1 MTPVLGRLI
10 VPEVVIMPPASPVP
24 AATEVTV
31 PVPVF
36 EMVMFPAFDERLTP
50 NPAVR
55 LRTPELVTVT
65 LPVLLL
71 TLMPTPAK
79 TPVTAP
85 PPPMEVRVAVAGL
98 TLSPAPTISG

>member
-10 VPEVVIMPPASPVP
+10 VPEVVMMPPASPVP

-36 EMVMFPAFDERLTP
+36 EMVMFPADDETLIP
-50 NPAVR
+50 VPAVR
-55 LRTPELVTVT
+55 LRTPTLVTVT

-71 TLMPTPAK
+71 TVMPVPAK

-85 PPPMEVRVAVAGL
+85 PPPVESRVEL
-98 TLSPAPTISG
+98 R